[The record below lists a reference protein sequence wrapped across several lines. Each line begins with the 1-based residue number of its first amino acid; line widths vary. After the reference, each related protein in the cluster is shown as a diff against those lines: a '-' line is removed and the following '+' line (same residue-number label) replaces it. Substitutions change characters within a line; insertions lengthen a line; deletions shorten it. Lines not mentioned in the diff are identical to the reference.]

1 MKRTT
6 QRYTLPGPRSRQ
18 LLEEKA
24 RYVPR
29 AIAVH
34 LPAVVERAEGA
45 ILVDVDGNRFIDLAG
60 GIGCM
65 NVGHSHPKVIQAVID
80 QVQRFTH
87 TDFSVVP
94 YAPYIELARRL
105 SALAPGPTPKQAVFF
120 NSGAEAVENAVK
132 IARAYT
138 RRPAVLVF
146 EGAFHGRTYMAM
158 TMTSKVVPYK
168 LNFGPFVPE
177 VYRIPYPYPYRCPQ
191 GPDRCTQYVLDSLER
206 AFVTMV
212 HPEQVAAVVIEP
224 VLGEG
229 GFVVPPRDFFPAL
242 REICDR
248 HGILLVVDEVQTG
261 FGRTGRF
268 FAIEHFGVE
277 PDLITVAKSIAS
289 GLPLSGVIG
298 KREILEALPENAL
311 GGTFVGNPVSCAA
324 ALAVLDV
331 IEEENLLQRAEVIGQ
346 LLWRR
351 FDQMARRYPLIGEVR
366 GLGAMVGIE
375 LVKDRASKAP
385 APQETKQIIQKAMER
400 GVLLV
405 KAGIY
410 DNVIRILSPLV
421 ITDSQ
426 LEEALDILEEATAS
440 VAGS

>member
-1 MKRTT
+1 MKQTT

-29 AIAVH
+29 AITVH

-45 ILVDVDGNRFIDLAG
+45 ILVDVDGNRFVDLAG

-138 RRPAVLVF
+138 RRPAILVF

-177 VYRIPYPYPYRCPQ
+177 VYRLPYPYPYRCPQ
-191 GPDRCTQYVLDSLER
+191 GPERCTQYVLDSLER

-229 GFVVPPRDFFPAL
+229 GFVVPPKDFFPAL

-277 PDLITVAKSIAS
+277 PDLITVAKSIAA

-331 IEEENLLQRAEVIGQ
+331 IEEEGLLRRAEVIGR
-346 LLWRR
+346 LLWER
-351 FDQMARRYPLIGEVR
+351 FDQMARRSPLIGEVR

-385 APQETKQIIQKAMER
+385 AAQETRWIIQKAMER

-426 LEEALDILEEATAS
+426 LEEALDILEEAIAS

>member
-1 MKRTT
+1 MRQAT
-6 QRYTLPGPRSRQ
+6 QRYSLPGPRSRQ
-18 LLEEKA
+18 LLEEKV

-29 AIAVH
+29 AIPVH
-34 LPAVVERAEGA
+34 LPAVIERAEGA

-65 NVGHSHPKVIQAVID
+65 NVGHSHPKVVQAVID

-87 TDFSVVP
+87 TDFSIAP
-94 YAPYIELARRL
+94 YAPYIELAKRL
-105 SALAPGPTPKQAVFF
+105 STLAPGSTPKQAVFF

-168 LNFGPFVPE
+168 LHFGPFVPE
-177 VYRIPYPYPYRCPQ
+177 VYRLPYPYPYRCPL
-191 GPDRCTQYVLDSLER
+191 GSDRCTEYALDALER

-229 GFVVPPRDFFPAL
+229 GFVVPPKDFLPAL
-242 REICDR
+242 REICDE

-261 FGRTGRF
+261 FGRTGKF
-268 FAIEHFGVE
+268 FAIEHFQVE
-277 PDLITVAKSIAS
+277 PDLITVAKSIAA

-298 KREILEALPENAL
+298 KRRILQEIPENSI

-331 IEEENLLQRAEVIGQ
+331 IEEEHLLQRAEVIG
-346 LLWRR
+346 RR
-351 FDQMARRYPLIGEVR
+351 MRERFEAMAERVSLIGEVR

-375 LVKDRASKAP
+375 LVKDRSTKAP
-385 APQETKQIIQKAMER
+385 ATQETRQILQQAMER
-400 GVLLV
+400 GVLVV

-410 DNVIRILSPLV
+410 DNVIRVLSPLV
-421 ITDSQ
+421 ITETQLDEALDV
-426 LEEALDILEEATAS
+426 LEEAIAS
-440 VAGS
+440 VAS

>member
-1 MKRTT
+1 MRQTT
-6 QRYTLPGPRSRQ
+6 QRYTLPGPRSQQ

-29 AIAVH
+29 AITVH

-87 TDFSVVP
+87 TDFSVAP

-105 SALAPGPTPKQAVFF
+105 SALAPGQTPKQAAFF

-138 RRPAVLVF
+138 RRPAILVF

-177 VYRIPYPYPYRCPQ
+177 VYRLPYPYPYRCPQ
-191 GPDRCTQYVLDSLER
+191 GPERCTQYVLDSLER

-224 VLGEG
+224 ILGEG
-229 GFVVPPRDFFPAL
+229 GFVVPPKDFFPAL

-261 FGRTGRF
+261 FGRTGKF
-268 FAIEHFGVE
+268 FAIEHYQVE
-277 PDLITVAKSIAS
+277 PDLITVAKSIAA

-298 KREILEALPENAL
+298 KREILEALPENAI

-331 IEEENLLQRAEVIGQ
+331 IEEESLLQRAEVIGRF
-346 LLWRR
+346 LWER
-351 FDQMARRYPLIGEVR
+351 FEQMARRYPLIGEVR

-385 APQETKQIIQKAMER
+385 ATQETRWIIQKAMER

-421 ITDSQ
+421 IPDSQ
-426 LEEALDILEEATAS
+426 LEEALDVLEEAIAS